1 MATNHDQIAGF
12 LTRRNLKF
20 QRQDDRSMILVPYN
34 DQKIGRVTVVIRL
47 EEDGEFLKIFAPNL
61 FSYPEG
67 PHKLPLLQTLL
78 YTSWETK
85 MLQWEYDTSDGE
97 VRAIVEFPIEDAV
110 LTEKQF
116 FRAFDGLVQMIFL
129 FHGRIK
135 QVIETGTDPGRDGGT
150 GGATGAGFEDDIRAW
165 ISGGGGGGGEGEAPT
180 GGGGDAPDAL

>member
-1 MATNHDQIAGF
+1 MATTLDQIAGF
-12 LTRRNLKF
+12 LTRRNIKF
-20 QRQDDRSMILVPYN
+20 QRQDDRSMILVPYHE
-34 DQKIGRVTVVIRL
+34 QKVGRVAVVVRL
-47 EEDGEFLKIFAPNL
+47 EENGEFLKILAPKL

-97 VRAIVEFPIEDAV
+97 VRAIVEFPVEDAL

-116 FRAFDGLVQMIFL
+116 FRAFDGLVQMIYL

-135 QVIETGTDPGRDGGT
+135 QVIETGIDQGRDGGVGGTSGT
-150 GGATGAGFEDDIRAW
+150 GLEADIRAW
-165 ISGGGGGGGEGEAPT
+165 ISGSGDGTPTDGGN
-180 GGGGDAPDAL
+180 APDAL